1 MEHSSCNACGGMMLE
16 HRDNTYDIDYWMCF
30 NCGRVI
36 FNIDDGLGIKRLLL
50 PKKRRRRAKKDSSQ
64 DTDKR

>member
-1 MEHSSCNACGGMMLE
+1 
-16 HRDNTYDIDYWMCF
+16 MCF